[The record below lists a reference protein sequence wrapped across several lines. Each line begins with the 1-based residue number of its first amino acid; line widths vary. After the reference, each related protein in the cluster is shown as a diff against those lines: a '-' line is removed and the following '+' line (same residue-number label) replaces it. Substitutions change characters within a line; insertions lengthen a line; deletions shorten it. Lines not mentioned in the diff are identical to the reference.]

1 MSLGYQYIFNVPNT
15 GALAG
20 APPEDITLDK
30 WFMPTEQPLFWKPFL
45 FANGSSFLDD
55 PARLLDPENP
65 TMDKWMPVYPDR
77 HERRVVVIPI

>member
-1 MSLGYQYIFNVPNT
+1 MSLGYQYIFNVPI
-15 GALAG
+15 AILAG
-20 APPEDITLDK
+20 SAVPEDVTMDK
-30 WFMPTEQPLFWKPFL
+30 WYQPVEQPLFWKPFL
-45 FANGSSFLDD
+45 FNNGSFLDD